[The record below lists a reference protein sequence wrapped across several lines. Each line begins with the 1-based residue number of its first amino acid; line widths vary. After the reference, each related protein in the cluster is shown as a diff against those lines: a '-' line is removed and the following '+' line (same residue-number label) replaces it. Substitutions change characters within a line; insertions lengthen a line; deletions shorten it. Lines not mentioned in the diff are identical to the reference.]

1 MSKRLKNKHVQF
13 IYDLV
18 NKRDEYLYRMFRL
31 LDKNDLEYYKSKEYA
46 FTNYTVEI
54 FSKKLNLELN
64 DELKLSL
71 LNRLILLRE
80 DDLLKTFEVLKFDE
94 EKQIELR
101 KIAYDFTETFQMNI
115 QKILLL
121 EICNSKIPK
130 FYKELL
136 KGVFQVGLSMN
147 SLNKVWDDT
156 LLNKVNKELERDLK
170 DKNII
175 EYLKEKNLLE
185 IDSRTNSFAD
195 RSYSILKKIDKDN
208 YIVEPYSVAFPQEVK
223 SVVINLNMLI
233 SKLINVSCKNKD
245 KDLYREHNNWIKYFT
260 AIRDAFE
267 ETDKNNLIQK
277 WAYVDTLWMQIDSPI
292 QVGHP
297 LEYYEDKYRSAV
309 CIEFDVRIDNIE
321 ASSKNNRVESSN
333 FAFSKIFNEL
343 IENDKNGLYN
353 KDTLDSIKTNTL
365 KNLSKTQ
372 VHIGKQMFY
381 FGASLNG
388 LSSAQV
394 VPNDEIVSEKE
405 GKKIFA
411 FAEKALN
418 LNRAKPHLLINKKVF
433 GYDYMDKY
441 YELLHN
447 RPEDFLFVYD
457 VTTIGHEYGHILFK
471 NENSEIKMNDSGMY
485 KNIEEFKASAGGLV
499 SYFIQNN
506 DKNEDEIK
514 CEQEIFNNTI
524 SRAVNLIGWKKQ
536 SETEAYYCEGL
547 ITLKILFDS
556 NVLSFDKKNQKLIIS
571 NNREN
576 YKTFKNNYINIYKDL
591 ANTYLLQKDANSFLS
606 KFCQREE
613 DGYMYPISSEVKDL
627 VNYFFELQLKE
638 GKILDLEYKKHLEN
652 ILDIKC

>member
-1 MSKRLKNKHVQF
+1 MPKKLKTKHIQA

-18 NKRDEYLYRMFRL
+18 NKRDTYLYDMFKI
-31 LDKNDLEYYKSKEYA
+31 LDKTNLEYYSSKECIYVNS
-46 FTNYTVEI
+46 TLEI

-94 EKQIELR
+94 EKQNELR

-115 QKILLL
+115 QKNLLL
-121 EICNSKIPK
+121 QICELKIPK

-136 KGVFQVGLSMN
+136 KGVFQIGLSMN
-147 SLNKVWDDT
+147 TLNKVWDDT
-156 LLNKVNKELERDLK
+156 LLNKVNKELEKDLEG
-170 DKNII
+170 KNII

-185 IDSRTNSFAD
+185 FDSRTNSVAD
-195 RSYSILKKIDKDN
+195 RSYSILRKIENDN
-208 YIVEPYSVAFPQEVK
+208 YVIEPYSIAFPEEVK

-233 SKLINVSCKNKD
+233 SNLIQVCCKNKN
-245 KDLYREHNNWIKYFT
+245 KNEYTEHNNWIKYFT

-267 ETDKNNLIQK
+267 ETDTNNLISK
-277 WAYVDTLWMQIDSPI
+277 WANVDTLWMQIDSPI

-321 ASSKNNRVESSN
+321 VSKKNNRVETSN
-333 FAFSKIFNEL
+333 YAFYKIFNEL
-343 IENDKNGLYN
+343 REENEIYDEEILS
-353 KDTLDSIKTNTL
+353 SIKNTTI

-381 FGASLNG
+381 FGATLNG

-433 GYDYMDKY
+433 GYNFMDKY
-441 YELLHN
+441 YNLLHN
-447 RPEDFLFVYD
+447 HPDDFLYVYD

-499 SYFIQNN
+499 SYFVQ
-506 DKNEDEIK
+506 DDNEKK
-514 CEQEIFNNTI
+514 CGEDIFNNTI
-524 SRAVNLIGWKKQ
+524 SRAINLIGWKKQ
-536 SETEAYYCEGL
+536 SEIEAYYCEGL

-556 NVLSFDKKNQKLIIS
+556 KVLLFDKITKELTI
-571 NNREN
+571 NNHKEQFEI
-576 YKTFKNNYINIYKDL
+576 FKNNYIKVYKDL
-591 ANTYLLQKDANSFLS
+591 AKTYLLQEDANNFLS
-606 KFCQREE
+606 NFCKRKE
-613 DGYMYPISSEVKDL
+613 DGYMYPICDEVLDF
-627 VNYFFELQLKE
+627 VNYFFDLQLKE
-638 GKILDLEYKKHLEN
+638 GKILDLEYKKNLEI